1 MDINK
6 KAKSL
11 VAIFLLTSIIFT
23 NSNYLNFLKILA
35 NDSDEWP
42 KTYINKVF
50 KFNFPKTTRVFGME
64 FREYYYYIVYCELVT
79 PNECKISLNL
89 IDPDGIEFEI
99 YNATMSFYYDNT
111 KKFTVPFG
119 TAKNGSYE
127 LKITVETEY
136 NLNLHIAINE
146 GDKCIYDNL
155 SGNVFNDTLAYKVSC
170 ISSGIFNELQFLAS
184 LENDTWYRIIAARV
198 TPIAYNL
205 PATQLINLTIVDPEA
220 DPYLVFDNTTYLPEK
235 LEFADIS
242 FGTALRGSY
251 LFKFGLASAYPKYN
265 FAYLIYEVEKISP
278 GINETQE
285 NITKN
290 PVNDTLNAT
299 EYNNTSFYFEIPQE
313 GYFLMIFASIVVI
326 IVIVLSVQASK
337 IKLKGSE
344 HTRSGKPFKDK
355 KDD

>member
-1 MDINK
+1 MDIK
-6 KAKSL
+6 RKDKSL
-11 VAIFLLTSIIFT
+11 VMIFLLISLIFT
-23 NSNYLNFLKILA
+23 NSTNLNTLKILA
-35 NDSDEWP
+35 DDSDEWP
-42 KTYINKVF
+42 KIYIDKVY
-50 KFNFPKTTRVFGME
+50 KFNFPKTTRVFELE
-64 FREYYYYIVYCELVT
+64 FREFYYYIIFCELVT
-79 PNECKISLNL
+79 PNECNISLNL

-127 LKITVETEY
+127 LKITIETEY

-146 GDKCIYDNL
+146 GDKCIYDDL
-155 SGNVFNDTLAYKVSC
+155 SSNVFNDTLAYKVSC
-170 ISSGIFNELQFLAS
+170 ISSGIFNELQFLAN

-235 LEFADIS
+235 MVFASIS

-265 FAYLIYEVEKISP
+265 FAYLIYKVEEISP
-278 GINETQE
+278 GINDTQE

-299 EYNNTSFYFEIPQE
+299 EFNNTSFYFEIPQE
-313 GYFLMIFASIVVI
+313 GFFLMIFASIVVI

-337 IKLKGSE
+337 IKIKGSE
-344 HTRSGKPFKDK
+344 HTRRDKQFNDK
-355 KDD
+355 KVN